1 MDNPGYPSSAVYI
14 RPMRTGP
21 VALVPSKLAQRLL
34 DEDVQFDAD
43 QVAGYGVD
51 DAVRGRSAPPDCI
64 RRYGRFYFSGK
75 IAIRSPFMVLT
86 QSLLPTSMAP
96 VPAPITP

>member
-1 MDNPGYPSSAVYI
+1 MPPNVFWMRMCSLTPI
-14 RPMRTGP
+14 RSPATG
-21 VALVPSKLAQRLL
+21 S
-34 DEDVQFDAD
+34 
-43 QVAGYGVD
+43 
-51 DAVRGRSAPPDCI
+51 AVRGRGAPPDCI

>member
-1 MDNPGYPSSAVYI
+1 MDA
-14 RPMRTGP
+14 
-21 VALVPSKLAQRLL
+21 AQRLL

-51 DAVRGRSAPPDCI
+51 DAVRGRGAPPDCI